1 MGGAI
6 LGGTW
11 IQRVRKSG
19 AGCYGNRLLSRGAVA
34 RVTVRGGEKEEKRWW
49 GEGGVT
55 FHSRLQPGP

>member
-11 IQRVRKSG
+11 RQRVRKSG

-34 RVTVRGGEKEEKRWW
+34 RVTVRGGKRKKKDGGEKE
-49 GEGGVT
+49 V
-55 FHSRLQPGP
+55 